1 MTTRPPKTAA
11 SDRTA
16 INAEIT
22 VLEKSG
28 GPLTKRMGHKPPR
41 THEGRAS

>member
-22 VLEKSG
+22 VFEKSG
-28 GPLTKRMGHKPPR
+28 GPLTKRMGRKPAQ
-41 THEGRAS
+41 TNEGRAS